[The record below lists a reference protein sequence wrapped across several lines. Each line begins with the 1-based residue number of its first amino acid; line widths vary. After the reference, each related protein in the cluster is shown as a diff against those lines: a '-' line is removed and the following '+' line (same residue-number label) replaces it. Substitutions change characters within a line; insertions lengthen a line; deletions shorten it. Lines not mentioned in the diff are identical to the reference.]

1 MCVCVCVCVCR
12 ESLTLRRTRLR
23 RQRARGWDAD
33 ADAGKARPD
42 SPKVRAVVTVK
53 GQGDL
58 LFYSS
63 AKPVSLKARK
73 IVRRLSVEASAAQAV
88 ADVVNGGRGRR
99 VEGPKGGGDD
109 GGAEAAGAEAGSLP
123 QVDGA
128 AVIGL
133 SQSPWVEIGE
143 SREWP
148 FEYGEES
155 GELVVTLP
163 LMREEAKD
171 TGRWALTFSWPLTEA
186 ETSSRSD
193 SSSERSAA

>member
-1 MCVCVCVCVCR
+1 MSERERRCVCR
-12 ESLTLRRTRLR
+12 ESLTLRRTRPC

-33 ADAGKARPD
+33 TDAGKARPD
-42 SPKVRAVVTVK
+42 SPKVRVVVTVK

-58 LFYSS
+58 LFYAS
-63 AKPVSLKARK
+63 AKPVSIKARK

-88 ADVVNGGRGRR
+88 ADVVSGGRGRR
-99 VEGPKGGGDD
+99 VEGPRGGGGD
-109 GGAEAAGAEAGSLP
+109 GGAEAAGAEAGSS

-186 ETSSRSD
+186 ESSSRSD
-193 SSSERSAA
+193 SNSDRSAA